1 MQAFFWQQLD
11 EEKMSEKKRRERR
24 EERSKKLEKRSKII
38 EYAKVVKFG
47 NWYSIP
53 SAEEKCQ
60 EPGKRRLAM
69 SCEDFVFSWPLSMI
83 KHKSKHHRGIKF
95 RVPLEQIKKRSL

>member
-1 MQAFFWQQLD
+1 MTRSKSKCILKSYTRNDIAKMSETKKMQAFFWQQLD

-69 SCEDFVFSWPLSMI
+69 SCEKILFFGL
-83 KHKSKHHRGIKF
+83 
-95 RVPLEQIKKRSL
+95 

>member
-47 NWYSIP
+47 NWYMKHCESN
-53 SAEEKCQ
+53 SNMNKHT
-60 EPGKRRLAM
+60 KRNNGTPK
-69 SCEDFVFSWPLSMI
+69 D
-83 KHKSKHHRGIKF
+83 
-95 RVPLEQIKKRSL
+95 

>member
-11 EEKMSEKKRRERR
+11 DEKMSEKKRRERR
-24 EERSKKLEKRSKII
+24 EQRSKKLEKRNKII

-53 SAEEKCQ
+53 NAEEKCQ

-69 SCEDFVFSWPLSMI
+69 SRVEILFFLGLYLSMI
-83 KHKSKHHRGIKF
+83 K
-95 RVPLEQIKKRSL
+95 